1 MGEREQYSGSV
12 FESPGAQTSWGP
24 FYLETNS
31 SPKTQIWGIDRAM
44 SWRGTFVSEDY
55 LIAVL
60 SPPSI

>member
-1 MGEREQYSGSV
+1 MGELGRCGGSV
-12 FESPGAQTSWGP
+12 FESPGVQRL
-24 FYLETNS
+24 FYLEINS
-31 SPKTQIWGIDRAM
+31 SPKAQIWELGPAV

>member
-1 MGEREQYSGSV
+1 MGEREQCSSSV
-12 FESPGAQTSWGP
+12 FESPGAQRL

-44 SWRGTFVSEDY
+44 SWRGAFVSEDY